1 MIRRIYAMRTK
12 RLTMLMLSAV
22 LALST
27 VAFTAP
33 VATADYGHPN
43 IVIQA
48 VIAMEK
54 IDAATSY
61 YKKANESVNLF
72 KDIRHWVEVHKTPP
86 RFVTELNCNTAE
98 KPYYDTWLLDTRGV
112 ARAGF
117 RYFRSKATNFQEY
130 PSVDRAEA
138 RVRQWLLYDR
148 LKGRQA
154 DAQKALLNCV
164 FDNMPRQMRMLLF

>member
-1 MIRRIYAMRTK
+1 MLPK

-22 LALST
+22 LALTT

-33 VATADYGHPN
+33 VATADSGHPN

-48 VIAMEK
+48 VISMED
-54 IDAATSY
+54 IEAASSY
-61 YKKANESVNLF
+61 YKKANLSVELF
-72 KDIRHWVEVHKTPP
+72 KDIRHWVEEHKTPP
-86 RFVTELNCNTAE
+86 KFVTTLACV
-98 KPYYDTWLLDTRGV
+98 PQYDAWLLETRGV

-164 FDNMPRQMRMLLF
+164 FDNMPKNMRMLLF